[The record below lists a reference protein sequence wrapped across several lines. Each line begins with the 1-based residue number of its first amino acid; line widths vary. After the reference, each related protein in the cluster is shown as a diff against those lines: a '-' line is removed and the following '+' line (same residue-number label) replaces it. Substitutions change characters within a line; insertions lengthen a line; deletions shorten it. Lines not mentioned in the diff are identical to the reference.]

1 MSQNDV
7 QQIKER
13 LGIEEVVGTYIKLE
27 KAGKNLKAR
36 CPFHNEKSPSFIISP
51 DRGTYYCFGCG
62 AKGDIFSFVQEFEGL
77 DFSGSLK
84 VLAER
89 AGVTLSKN
97 SGETN
102 EKTNRLRKI
111 LDLATEYFQ
120 KNLSKNNEAKKYLL
134 GRGLTEK
141 TVEEWQIGFAPDG
154 WQNLLDYLREKKYQL
169 SEIEE
174 VGLIKKGD
182 KGKFYDRFRNR
193 IMFPIFDSSG
203 RPVGFT
209 GRIFNGKPDDAKY
222 LNSPET
228 FLFEKSKL
236 LYGFDRAKQAIRKN
250 DFSILVEG
258 QMDLIMC
265 HQAGYRNAV
274 ASSGTALTQDQ
285 LEKLLRISNK
295 LVIAYDSDSAGFK
308 ASEKAWQM
316 ALNLGFDVKIAPIE
330 GGKDPADVIKLDVN
344 QWKQIV
350 RNSQHIVEI
359 IISKIK
365 RESSEA
371 REIGKRVAA
380 ELIPYVA
387 SISSHIDQ
395 YHFVKMISE
404 KFGLDEE
411 AIKAE
416 ITNYLSKNVS
426 SGAVAS
432 ISESK
437 IKNTSTENQI
447 FGIIFWQE
455 QEKNKIVDVEKLQN
469 QLKEIL
475 TDDYHIIFQK
485 VSNEKNQLVFE
496 MEAIYSDAKRQ
507 SKIAS
512 DIEELLINLKIRHLM
527 RKKEL
532 QKKILEKAEKTNDE
546 TMQAECL
553 RQIDALSK
561 EISLLV
567 NK

>member
-89 AGVTLSKN
+89 AGITLSKN

-111 LDLATEYFQ
+111 LDLTTEYFQ
-120 KNLSKNNEAKKYLL
+120 KNLLKNNEAKKYLL

-154 WQNLLDYLREKKYQL
+154 WQNLLDNLREKKYQL

-365 RESSEA
+365 RESSEL
-371 REIGKRVAA
+371 REIGKRVAT

-387 SISSHIDQ
+387 NISSHIDQ

-404 KFGLDEE
+404 KFGLDED
-411 AIKAE
+411 AIKSE

-426 SGAVAS
+426 SGTVAS

-475 TDDYHIIFQK
+475 TDDYHIICQK
-485 VSNEKNQLVFE
+485 VSSEKNQLVFE

-532 QKKILEKAEKTNDE
+532 QKNILAKAEKTNDE

>member
-27 KAGKNLKAR
+27 KAGKNMKAR
-36 CPFHNEKSPSFIISP
+36 CPFHNEKTPSFIISP
-51 DRGTYYCFGCG
+51 DRGSYYCFGCG

-77 DFSGSLK
+77 DFSGALK
-84 VLAER
+84 ILAER

-111 LDLATEYFQ
+111 LDLTTEYFQ

-141 TVEEWQIGFAPDG
+141 TIDEWQIGFAPDG

-209 GRIFNGKPDDAKY
+209 GRIFNGKPDEAKY

-228 FLFEKSKL
+228 MLFEKSKL
-236 LYGFDRAKQAIRKN
+236 LYGFDKAKQAIRKN

-285 LEKLLRISNK
+285 LEKLLRISSR

-330 GGKDPADVIKLDVN
+330 GGKDPADVIKADVN

-365 RESSEA
+365 RESTDA
-371 REIGKRVAA
+371 REIGKRVAS

-387 SISSHIDQ
+387 NISSHIDQ

-404 KFGLDEE
+404 KFSLDEE

-416 ITNYLSKNVS
+416 IGNYLSKNISTNIV
-426 SGAVAS
+426 SGADV
-432 ISESK
+432 SK
-437 IKNTSTENQI
+437 IKNTSTENHI

-455 QEKNKIVDVEKLQN
+455 QEKNKIVDVGELQKKV
-469 QLKEIL
+469 KEIL
-475 TDDYHIIFQK
+475 AEDYDIVLQK
-485 VSNEKNQLVFE
+485 ILSEKNQLIFE
-496 MEAIYSDAKRQ
+496 VEAIYSDSKKQAK
-507 SKIAS
+507 IVA
-512 DIEELLINLKIRHLM
+512 DIDELLKNLKIRHLT
-527 RKKEL
+527 RKKENEKKL
-532 QKKILEKAEKTNDE
+532 LEIAEKNNDEKTQALCLKKIDT
-546 TMQAECL
+546 
-553 RQIDALSK
+553 LSK